1 MIDTTCDRRIRPTI
15 IRRDICL
22 ALAVAFGM
30 SIATWA
36 GGAAAQ
42 DLTEVRI
49 GTTNTSTD
57 IGFYLADKKG
67 YFKEEGIKPSF
78 IPFNSAANMVAPL
91 GIGQLDVGAGAPSS
105 ALYNAVAR
113 GINIRIVADKGSTP
127 PGYGVQPL
135 LVRKDLVDSGKVKS
149 LADLKGLKIASG
161 AIGISTSSTLNE
173 ALKKGGLTMRDVN
186 VVAMGYPQHVMALQ
200 NGAVDASMTTEPSA
214 TVAVANGSAV
224 RFMND
229 DVIYP
234 NHQLSVVLYSGIFIK
249 NSQEIAR
256 KFMRAYVR
264 GIRDYNSA
272 LKDGRISGPNAE
284 EVISILVEYTKV
296 KDANIYRTISAHG
309 TNPDG
314 WTNRASLQKDFEFFK
329 EQGLLE
335 GKVTVDD
342 VVDNSF
348 VESTVKK
355 LGTYKRPGP

>member
-1 MIDTTCDRRIRPTI
+1 MIRAICDRQCRSTDIRHYAHI
-15 IRRDICL
+15 
-22 ALAVAFGM
+22 AVAVVFVM
-30 SIATWA
+30 SMTAWP
-36 GGAAAQ
+36 GSAAAQ
-42 DLTEVRI
+42 SLTDVRI

-67 YFKEEGIKPSF
+67 YFKEEGIRPTF
-78 IPFNSAANMVAPL
+78 TPFNSAANMIAPL
-91 GIGQLDVGAGAPSS
+91 GIGQLEVGAGAPSS

-161 AIGISTSSTLNE
+161 AIGIATSSTLNE
-173 ALKKGGLTMRDVN
+173 ALKQGGLKMRDVN
-186 VVAMGYPQHVMALQ
+186 VVAMGYPQHVLALQ

-214 TVAVANGSAV
+214 TVAVTNGIAV

-234 NHQLSVVLYSGIFIK
+234 YHQLSVVLYGGTFIK
-249 NSQEIAR
+249 DSPETAK

-264 GIRDYNSA
+264 GIRDYNNA
-272 LKDGRISGPNAE
+272 LKDGRIAGPSAE
-284 EVISILVEYTKV
+284 EVIAILVEYTKV

-314 WTNRASLQKDFEFFK
+314 LTNRASLQKDFDFFK

-335 GKVTVDD
+335 GQVTVDQ

-348 VESTVKK
+348 VEAAVKE
-355 LGTYKRPGP
+355 LGTYKRPGQ